1 MSTHD
6 RLQIMTETDLLRRNV
21 ADMEE
26 QIHRRNTRV
35 VELLA
40 QLEEAKRKIAG
51 LEQKELG
58 PEPPEPPEPL
68 VRPTA
73 PPRPVWDR
81 WLARREEGS

>member
-26 QIHRRNTRV
+26 QIHRRNKRV

-40 QLEEAKRKIAG
+40 QLEEAKRKIAA
-51 LEQKELG
+51 LE
-58 PEPPEPPEPL
+58 P
-68 VRPTA
+68 A
-73 PPRPVWDR
+73 PPRFSVW
-81 WLARREEGS
+81 EEGA

>member
-26 QIHRRNTRV
+26 QIHRRNTRA

-40 QLEEAKRKIAG
+40 QLEEAKRKIAA
-51 LEQKELG
+51 LEET
-58 PEPPEPPEPL
+58 E
-68 VRPTA
+68 R
-73 PPRPVWDR
+73 
-81 WLARREEGS
+81 

>member
-35 VELLA
+35 VELVA
-40 QLEEAKRKIAG
+40 QLEEAKRKIAA

-58 PEPPEPPEPL
+58 PE
-68 VRPTA
+68 
-73 PPRPVWDR
+73 PRPVWDR
-81 WLARREEGS
+81 WLARREEGA

>member
-40 QLEEAKRKIAG
+40 QLEEAKRKIAA

-58 PEPPEPPEPL
+58 PEPPEPL
-68 VRPTA
+68 VRPAA

-81 WLARREEGS
+81 WLARREEGA

>member
-6 RLQIMTETDLLRRNV
+6 KLGIMSETDLLRRNV

-26 QIHRRNTRV
+26 QIHRRNKRV

-58 PEPPEPPEPL
+58 PEP
-68 VRPTA
+68 
-73 PPRPVWDR
+73 RPVWDR
-81 WLARREEGS
+81 WLARRGEGA

>member
-6 RLQIMTETDLLRRNV
+6 KLGIMSETDILRRNV

-58 PEPPEPPEPL
+58 PEPPEPL

-81 WLARREEGS
+81 WLARREEGA